1 MVDLMA
7 VSITETQQLSGG
19 KRLRVL
25 IAKLGL
31 DGHDRGAKVIAR
43 ALRDAGFE
51 VVYLGVHQT
60 PDEVVRAAIE
70 EDVGAIGISI
80 LSGSHLELIQDLMKL
95 LRERGFNVPVIV
107 GGIIPPEDVESLKS
121 LGVYAVC
128 GPGTLLKDIVE
139 IFKKAITA

>member
-1 MVDLMA
+1 MSTYV
-7 VSITETQQLSGG
+7 TEVQQLSG
-19 KRLRVL
+19 RRFRVL

-51 VVYLGVHQT
+51 VIYLGVHQT
-60 PDEVVRAAIE
+60 PDDIVKAAVE

-80 LSGSHLELIQDLMKL
+80 LSGSHLELIQDVMKL
-95 LRERGFNVPVIV
+95 LKERGLNIPIIV
-107 GGIIPPEDVESLKS
+107 GGIIPPEDADILKS
-121 LGVYAVC
+121 LGVYEVC

-139 IFKKAITA
+139 IFKKAVTT